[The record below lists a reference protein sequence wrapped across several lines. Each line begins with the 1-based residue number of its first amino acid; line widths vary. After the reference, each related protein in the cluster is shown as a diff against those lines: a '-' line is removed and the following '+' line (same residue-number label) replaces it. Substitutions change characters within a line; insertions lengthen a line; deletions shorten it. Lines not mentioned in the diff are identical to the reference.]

1 MGGEDEVWEGE
12 IEVWE
17 GEDDWDENEGW
28 ENTAD
33 DGLVEGAGASSA
45 ANGIYYRR
53 VISGICTNAFSTKN
67 AMICF
72 VVLL

>member
-1 MGGEDEVWEGE
+1 MGKMRRWRLGWRGSLGGEDEVWEGE

-45 ANGIYYRR
+45 ANGI
-53 VISGICTNAFSTKN
+53 
-67 AMICF
+67 
-72 VVLL
+72 